1 MTHQCPYCLEY
12 KNIQGFHDDPE
23 DMICKDCKAD
33 EYHSLITKAFVLQ
46 QRQELKNM
54 LKELDKQEELPF

>member
-12 KNIQGFHDDPE
+12 KGIQGFHDDPE